1 MEAPILGPSAGLAA
15 MTLVQQLIETLC
27 DAGTLS
33 QDQVRTIFESSIRIH
48 KTVAPRET
56 VQANKDAARLLEAV
70 LREVTAKRP
79 G

>member
-15 MTLVQQLIETLC
+15 MALVQRLIETLC
-27 DAGTLS
+27 DSGALS
-33 QDQVRTIFESSIRIH
+33 RNQVRMIFEESIRIH

-56 VQANKDAARLLEAV
+56 VQANRDAARLLESV
-70 LREVTAKRP
+70 LRDVMARQP